1 MHWWEETAARIH
13 RTATAANGAQNL
25 WQRLCQAGLDPDLSY
40 LPAYDLAALQAL
52 CADLVKLVDGLLEA
66 ADGDRAAWRRHA
78 LVLLRW
84 SRRAEGWAQATAPA
98 MNRLL
103 DSLDLEPSEL
113 AEREE
118 AAEALQAGHDPLP
131 AEQAKLD
138 GRYRHWHLLY
148 ERLDL
153 KLSSM
158 GIEEQTGRALAR
170 TLARLYEEC
179 LVTFRL
185 LAGLGREASPRY
197 GATVRL
203 LLQINT
209 SWHFDLGPYV
219 LGPGQA
225 RPDGVSAIGL
235 PSWLLLALREAD

>member
-1 MHWWEETAARIH
+1 MHWWEETESRIH
-13 RTATAANGAQNL
+13 RTTTAASGAQVL
-25 WQRLCQAGLDPDLSY
+25 WQRLCLAGLDPDLSY

-52 CADLVKLVDGLLEA
+52 CADLVKLVEGLLEA

-84 SRRAEGWAQATAPA
+84 ARSAEAWTQATAPA
-98 MNRLL
+98 LNRLL
-103 DSLDLEPSEL
+103 DSLDLEQSEL
-113 AEREE
+113 DAREE
-118 AAEALQAGHDPLP
+118 AAEEATAGADALP

-153 KLSSM
+153 KLSTM
-158 GIEEQTGRALAR
+158 GLDERTGRALAR

-185 LAGLGREASPRY
+185 LAGLGRAQAPRHR
-197 GATVRL
+197 ATARL

-209 SWHFDLGPYV
+209 TWHFDLGPYH
-219 LGPGQA
+219 LGSGHF
-225 RPDGVSAIGL
+225 RSDGAGSLGL
-235 PSWLLLALREAD
+235 QTWLLLMAQNA